1 MTPPY
6 DPITLIGGG
15 GLFGAIAVLFT
26 LLVRRLTAQ
35 DTGWKTIVE
44 HQAQEIQNLR
54 AELAA
59 TRLEQAALRIQVAEL
74 QRWEAERR
82 DQ

>member
-35 DTGWKTIVE
+35 DTGWKAIVE
-44 HQAQEIQNLR
+44 QQAAEILSLR
-54 AELAA
+54 SELAA
-59 TRLEQAALRIQVAEL
+59 YRLEQAALRLQVAEL
-74 QRWEAERR
+74 QRWGGEGR
-82 DQ
+82 DR

>member
-35 DTGWKTIVE
+35 DTGWKGIVE
-44 HQAQEIQNLR
+44 QQAAEIQALR
-54 AELAA
+54 AELKVL
-59 TRLEQAALRIQVAEL
+59 RLQIGEL
-74 QRWEAERR
+74 QRYGARR
-82 DQ
+82 D